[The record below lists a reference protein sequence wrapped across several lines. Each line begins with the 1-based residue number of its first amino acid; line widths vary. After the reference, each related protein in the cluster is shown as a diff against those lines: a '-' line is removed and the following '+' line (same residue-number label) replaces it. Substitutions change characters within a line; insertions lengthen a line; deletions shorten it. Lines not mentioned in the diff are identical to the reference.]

1 MAVIT
6 AANFRS
12 IFTVIENQRPPGGP
26 HRSSRPSHLHHDRP
40 GGACASGIRSLEA
53 GTSLL
58 IDCGGWL
65 RSEDFTRRFII
76 TGTGSQDHLRGNSV
90 AAQINLS
97 AGRAAHSIDTTI

>member
-12 IFTVIENQRPPGGP
+12 IFTVIENRRPPGGP
-26 HRSSRPSHLHHDRP
+26 HRSAAR
-40 GGACASGIRSLEA
+40 
-53 GTSLL
+53 TSPP
-58 IDCGGWL
+58 IHP
-65 RSEDFTRRFII
+65 

-97 AGRAAHSIDTTI
+97 AGRAAYSIDTTI